1 FILILIT
8 FNVYAVDPRLNW
20 KTVETQNF
28 FIHYA
33 VGYERLAQKT
43 ANIAEY
49 VHKKLQV
56 KIHWQPLDKTHL
68 VISDETDSAN
78 GFATMLSF
86 SRSVLF
92 MAPPQAA
99 TSLEDFDDWLETLI
113 THEYTHIL
121 HLDKVSGGAG
131 LLRNIFGRQFLL
143 FPNLYQPN
151 WFIEGLATYYE
162 TDASKG
168 IGRGQS
174 SLFQMMMRSEVEQG
188 IKPISQVNLPIRS
201 WPMGTVSY
209 LYGVHFYQFLEDTY
223 GQQSIENLI
232 DNYSDNIIPFM
243 INTNTE
249 HVFDKNVTELWSDFS
264 FWLQKRYQPEVLAQH
279 KAGLVEG
286 KKITDLGYNTSV
298 LDHAYD
304 GRYYIEGYDEFI
316 GNAGIYYIADGAFE
330 HAALMQR
337 INHKTHFVINVHRG
351 AKINTHP
358 EAGVLIIQNEFCD
371 EYNVNSDLY
380 LLANDKS
387 HLKRITECG
396 RYRSASWSADGQS
409 IVAIKTEKGKSQL
422 VLLSTNG
429 ELIKTLW
436 SGNNTDIATQ
446 LKTSPLGKYLVAA
459 VFRETSGWNIE
470 EFNLENLSWKA
481 ITHDHYIDMYPS
493 YSEKGDAILFSSDR
507 LEKGQEKDK
516 VNRYQIY
523 RYVKE
528 NAEIQQLTRV
538 KNGAFS
544 PIQNNLKS
552 PLYYV
557 GYHSSGRDI
566 YQL

>member
-1 FILILIT
+1 
-8 FNVYAVDPRLNW
+8 
-20 KTVETQNF
+20 
-28 FIHYA
+28 
-33 VGYERLAQKT
+33 
-43 ANIAEY
+43 
-49 VHKKLQV
+49 
-56 KIHWQPLDKTHL
+56 
-68 VISDETDSAN
+68 
-78 GFATMLSF
+78 
-86 SRSVLF
+86 
-92 MAPPQAA
+92 
-99 TSLEDFDDWLETLI
+99 
-113 THEYTHIL
+113 
-121 HLDKVSGGAG
+121 
-131 LLRNIFGRQFLL
+131 LL

-162 TDASKG
+162 TDALKG

-223 GQQSIENLI
+223 GQQGIENLI

-566 YQL
+566 YQLDNVKILSQTTHTEQLVDNNKHRVSDEPDIPEVKISSEKNYSALSSLRPRGWLPFISLNKDREEIHNYFLTLAYDAENEWLIGNIKYAYANRFSMGYRRSTDIIRDRAGKFAIARNVDDLFLSVGFNKYSISVWSCFKRIA